1 MVSNDI
7 ELRMIAAQ
15 ITMKASVG
23 AEDLCSRYSSVS
35 RMLGN
40 MFNDVYYIL
49 QDVRYRY
56 KYKQRMSKE
65 TFDFS
70 EALRRMKEG
79 KKVRRIGWGIVD
91 KLWIDKDKNIN
102 IFYKATTHSSEGF
115 IHIFPSCWSYFTC
128 EDILATDWEE
138 V

>member
-1 MVSNDI
+1 
-7 ELRMIAAQ
+7 
-15 ITMKASVG
+15 MK
-23 AEDLCSRYSSVS
+23 
-35 RMLGN
+35 
-40 MFNDVYYIL
+40 
-49 QDVRYRY
+49 
-56 KYKQRMSKE
+56 KE

-70 EALRRMKEG
+70 EALRRIKEG
-79 KKVRRIGWGIVD
+79 KKVRRIGWGIAD

-115 IHIFPSCWSYFTC
+115 IHIFPSCCSFFTC

>member
-1 MVSNDI
+1 MTKPYRI
-7 ELRMIAAQ
+7 KH
-15 ITMKASVG
+15 KASG
-23 AEDLCSRYSSVS
+23 L
-35 RMLGN
+35 
-40 MFNDVYYIL
+40 YY
-49 QDVRYRY
+49 QPAN
-56 KYKQRMSKE
+56 
-65 TFDFS
+65 FS

-91 KLWIDKDKNIN
+91 KLWIDKNKNIN

-138 V
+138 VEG

>member
-1 MVSNDI
+1 MATANFEIGNKEFEVRFIRESGYPPTKDERGSSLI
-7 ELRMIAAQ
+7 EYDVTTYKDNQPM
-15 ITMKASVG
+15 MKK
-23 AEDLCSRYSSVS
+23 EI
-35 RMLGN
+35 
-40 MFNDVYYIL
+40 FN
-49 QDVRYRY
+49 
-56 KYKQRMSKE
+56 
-65 TFDFS
+65 FS

-138 V
+138 VE

>member
-1 MVSNDI
+1 
-7 ELRMIAAQ
+7 
-15 ITMKASVG
+15 
-23 AEDLCSRYSSVS
+23 
-35 RMLGN
+35 
-40 MFNDVYYIL
+40 
-49 QDVRYRY
+49 
-56 KYKQRMSKE
+56 MSKE

-102 IFYKATTHSSEGF
+102 IFYKATTHSSESF

-138 V
+138 VEG

>member
-1 MVSNDI
+1 
-7 ELRMIAAQ
+7 
-15 ITMKASVG
+15 MK
-23 AEDLCSRYSSVS
+23 
-35 RMLGN
+35 
-40 MFNDVYYIL
+40 
-49 QDVRYRY
+49 
-56 KYKQRMSKE
+56 KE
-65 TFDFS
+65 IFDFS

-91 KLWIDKDKNIN
+91 KLGIDKDKNIN
-102 IFYKATTHSSEGF
+102 IFYKATTHSSECF